1 MYEYFDFDW
10 AILYS
15 SSHSAVDL
23 VQCLSRLIDSKM
35 SCCWGCSPTPQHQP
49 SSPVFDKQYLMFTCC
64 TVCFFPQTMHHQLK
78 ISIST
83 LVTTVNQNWLVI
95 YFAAIFCLKCFIPVC
110 LCCLLL
116 LFSFSFDSPSPVPVT
131 WSSTWRVSGFLVL
144 VNLPLSLRLT
154 SSMSHF
160 STTAKTSCLR
170 GALLSCG
177 RSGLPQSTNVSHST
191 CDRRSSVPDF
201 CLLVFLSTSC
211 RHTNRDKT
219 LSMYRGK
226 KNFSCTW
233 YAKESFSSTAM

>member
-1 MYEYFDFDW
+1 MFESTDW
-10 AILYS
+10 LQNVLLLRLQSHPTASALLPRVWQTVSNVYMLYCLLFSPDDAPSVKDQHLHFSYNCEPKLTSYLFCCNILSEMFY
-15 SSHSAVDL
+15 
-23 VQCLSRLIDSKM
+23 
-35 SCCWGCSPTPQHQP
+35 P
-49 SSPVFDKQYLMFTCC
+49 SLFVLP
-64 TVCFFPQTMHHQLK
+64 
-78 ISIST
+78 
-83 LVTTVNQNWLVI
+83 WR
-95 YFAAIFCLKCFIPVC
+95 
-110 LCCLLL
+110 LLL

-177 RSGLPQSTNVSHST
+177 CSGLPQSANVSHST
-191 CDRRSSVPDF
+191 CDCRSSVPDF